1 MAYTITQARPLLTA
15 AELELFDQ
23 SRTEPIKAL
32 TLSRLRGKVTRARTL
47 RDKYRD
53 LYRRQTVAMR
63 SAPNSKSRSPV
74 GSDNERTQRKADI
87 LQEVLGRFEARV
99 AQLEARDARE
109 SAREQ
114 GNGAPKGRAK
124 SRSAGTRSTAEAK
137 PKAAAKKAKRQ
148 ATSTGHA
155 SATAKPSD
163 GR

>member
-32 TLSRLRGKVTRARTL
+32 TLSRL

>member
-53 LYRRQTVAMR
+53 LYRRQTVAVR
-63 SAPNSKSRSPV
+63 SAPNSKGRSPV

-109 SAREQ
+109 SASKQ
-114 GNGAPKGRAK
+114 GNGASVARGK
-124 SRSAGTRSTAEAK
+124 SRSAGTSNTAAAK
-137 PKAAAKKAKRQ
+137 PKAAAKSRSKAVSSR
-148 ATSTGHA
+148 APARG
-155 SATAKPSD
+155 
-163 GR
+163 

>member
-32 TLSRLRGKVTRARTL
+32 TLSRL

-87 LQEVLGRFEARV
+87 LQEVLGRIEARV
-99 AQLEARDARE
+99 AQLVARDARE
-109 SAREQ
+109 SAREH
-114 GNGAPKGRAK
+114 GNGAPKGRAM

>member
-32 TLSRLRGKVTRARTL
+32 TLSRL

-155 SATAKPSD
+155 FATAKPSD

>member
-32 TLSRLRGKVTRARTL
+32 TLSRLR
-47 RDKYRD
+47 DKYRD
-53 LYRRQTVAMR
+53 LYRRQAVAMR

-137 PKAAAKKAKRQ
+137 PKAAAKKVKRQ